1 LRSTQQRER
10 RKRLKEGIEELEVQ
24 VGCSVSAV
32 IAPPSIPPASLLHLS
47 TSTRDQIRSVEGISI
62 PSEKKMIQ
70 EKKKL
75 SESHGTATASFS
87 NGAYISD
94 PLSFISTILPSSS
107 FICVGGDAGG
117 GQTKLGCTFF

>member
-1 LRSTQQRER
+1 
-10 RKRLKEGIEELEVQ
+10 
-24 VGCSVSAV
+24 
-32 IAPPSIPPASLLHLS
+32 
-47 TSTRDQIRSVEGISI
+47 VEGISI

-94 PLSFISTILPSSS
+94 PLSFISTILPNQ
-107 FICVGGDAGG
+107 IGMY
-117 GQTKLGCTFF
+117 FFLEREMFKHSHVY